1 MSWESAATGGVSAAV
16 ALTLGVLTYR
26 RSRRV
31 DAISAQTGAA
41 DATRAGTA
49 QIIEALNGLVD
60 NLQEDNRGFRDDIR
74 HCGTRLEAL
83 TNERDELRRE
93 LARLRRKYGDNGDAT

>member
-1 MSWESAATGGVSAAV
+1 MSWEQAGVAAAAGVP
-16 ALTLGVLTYR
+16 ALALGVLAYR
-26 RSRRV
+26 RSRHV
-31 DAISAQTGAA
+31 DAVAQQAGMV
-41 DATRAGTA
+41 DSTRAGTA

-60 NLQEDNRGFRDDIR
+60 NLQEDNRSFRDDIR

-93 LARLRRKYGDNGDAT
+93 LARLRRKYGENGET